1 MMDSHGFH
9 QPFHTGHQS
18 VQGRGRERQWKGRT
32 LSWSSYAGLH
42 MHMASSNMPGFS
54 CSYNL
59 YAWVTNF
66 LQYIAGNY
74 CHANLR
80 GRKSLRRYDVV
91 MMLSLVVCTVC
102 LWHLPFTI
110 DKIEPNRAM
119 CNQPSWLQ
127 QCSVSDCSCLKISIM
142 GWALFVICFNLIIV
156 PSLEVVVGSEAAGM
170 RWKDVPDRRI
180 KVPQQPSLLKVD
192 P

>member
-1 MMDSHGFH
+1 MVFISRFTLATRAFKVGAEKGNEKEGRYHG
-9 QPFHTGHQS
+9 QATPAYICT
-18 VQGRGRERQWKGRT
+18 W
-32 LSWSSYAGLH
+32 
-42 MHMASSNMPGFS
+42 ASSNMPGFS

-59 YAWVTNF
+59 YVWVTNF

-80 GRKSLRRYDVV
+80 GRKSLRRYDV

-142 GWALFVICFNLIIV
+142 G
-156 PSLEVVVGSEAAGM
+156 
-170 RWKDVPDRRI
+170 
-180 KVPQQPSLLKVD
+180 
-192 P
+192 